1 MSNLSIVAR
10 NAECEAFSD
19 LLDGGYLE
27 VRTGTQPASVENA
40 ATGTLIATVDLNTP
54 SFATASGGAIV
65 LDPPAT
71 VVTVADADVNNIT
84 WGRFY
89 TAGDAAILDVS
100 ITTSGGGGEIIAT
113 KVDPLTGETVAL
125 TFTYTIPE

>member
-10 NAECEAFSD
+10 NAECEALSD
-19 LLDGGYLE
+19 LLDGGSFE

-40 ATGTLIATVDLNTP
+40 ATGTLIGTVVLDTP
-54 SFATASGGAIV
+54 AFAAASGGAII

-71 VVTVADADVNNIT
+71 VTAVADADVNNIT
-84 WGRFY
+84 WGRFK
-89 TAGDAAILDVS
+89 TSGGASVLDCS
-100 ITTSGGGGEIIAT
+100 ITTTGGGGEIIAT
-113 KVDPLTGETVAL
+113 KVDPLTNETIAM